1 MKPLG
6 DDDIIGEK
14 GVYQR
19 GLYWE
24 DMGMKLQKNYSFI
37 RGVCYPAPYLLS
49 VEQVKRELGYAQRIQ
64 LNSTRIWLVY
74 DKYKEDAEKFKEQ
87 LVTYVRTAYEMGFTT
102 MPILFNGNG
111 LNPEILEP
119 AFYEEGDAYVKDI
132 VMALKDE
139 PGIIMWDIMNEPSCN
154 DYIAKSPED
163 EKEERLEKMWTFL
176 RHYSRL
182 VKALDLENPITIGHT
197 FREDVEPT
205 IEEVDVI
212 SFHDY
217 FSTHKEVRGT
227 YEHIK
232 ALSEK
237 YQKPMINSEMAC
249 LGRANPYD
257 MAIQICEEYQAGW
270 YIFELMIGGYWGDIH
285 GIFYPDGTIRDGSI
299 IAAIM
304 GFYRNRT
311 ETAIK
316 PNANKEGYA
325 TRGIEM
331 LRAALE
337 EKTEV
342 FHAER
347 KPVEE
352 ILEACE
358 FCANLLECCEMVPMY
373 EPPTAK
379 INRFRAQGNPDMI
392 EVRKLAY
399 ELAGTLRDY
408 CQLI

>member
-1 MKPLG
+1 MGNVKG
-6 DDDIIGEK
+6 D
-14 GVYQR
+14 
-19 GLYWE
+19 
-24 DMGMKLQKNYSFI
+24 YSDI
-37 RGVCYPAPYLLS
+37 RGVCYPCPYFLP
-49 VEQVKRELGYAQRIQ
+49 VEQVKRELGYGKRIN

-74 DKYKEDAEKFKEQ
+74 EAYQKEPKEFVDK
-87 LVTYVRTAYEMGFTT
+87 LVTYVRTAHEMGYTT

-111 LNPEILEP
+111 LNPDILEP
-119 AFYEEGDAYVKDI
+119 EFYQEGDAYVTDI
-132 VMALKDE
+132 VEALRDE

-154 DYIAKSPED
+154 DYISKASV
-163 EKEERLEKMWTFL
+163 EERDVRLEKMWTFL
-176 RHYSRL
+176 RHYCGL
-182 VKALDLENPITIGHT
+182 VKSLDEDTPITIGHT
-197 FREDVEPT
+197 FKEDVEPT
-205 IEEVDVI
+205 VEDVDVI

-217 FSTHKEVRGT
+217 FSTHKMIRST
-227 YEHIK
+227 YEYVK
-232 ALSEK
+232 SLSEK
-237 YQKPMINSEMAC
+237 YHKPMINSELAC

-257 MAIQICEEYQAGW
+257 LALEICEEYHTGW

-304 GFYRNRT
+304 GFHRNRT

-325 TRGIEM
+325 ERGIEM
-331 LRAALE
+331 LREALS

-342 FHAER
+342 FRSER

-358 FCANLLECCEMVPMY
+358 FCANLLEGCEMVPMY
-373 EPPTAK
+373 DPPTARIHRLRNQEK
-379 INRFRAQGNPDMI
+379 PDMI

-399 ELAGTLRDY
+399 ELAQVLKEY